1 MKRKASL
8 TSLIIIFVSV
18 IVFIP
23 IVVRYL
29 NAVFGNVVSGFQN
42 MVVPKVQSEKRFAS
56 GYLPCRSPDPATG
69 AVCDEGQFCDGA
81 SNRCVSI
88 SVKSTG
94 EPKGYYN

>member
-23 IVVRYL
+23 IAVRYL
-29 NAVFGNVVSGFQN
+29 NAVFGKVVSGFQN
-42 MVVPKVQSEKRFAS
+42 MAVPKVEAEKAFAS
-56 GYLPCRSPDPATG
+56 GYLPCRSPDPQTG

-81 SNRCVSI
+81 KNRCI
-88 SVKSTG
+88 PITVKATS
-94 EPKGYYN
+94 EPKGYYS